1 MVAVVVVV
9 VIVGR
14 ERGRSNCRSSAGHRL
29 VGNIWKKGGEKRFPP
44 GLLQAS
50 IGQARRMQV
59 RQWPETRLFMASDGK
74 QLPSRISLAVNKE
87 QARRTAHR
95 LFLESL
101 GSILAADIA

>member
-1 MVAVVVVV
+1 
-9 VIVGR
+9 
-14 ERGRSNCRSSAGHRL
+14 
-29 VGNIWKKGGEKRFPP
+29 
-44 GLLQAS
+44 
-50 IGQARRMQV
+50 MQV